1 MKESSKFAY
10 YASRLLFAGCFLYL
24 CNLGY
29 QIAFVN
35 SNNFE
40 KNFAEFTIVNGQFD
54 KIQRSGIGRTIRST
68 FTYTFEGER
77 YFKKFD
83 KTIPCRDS
91 DLDNMQMRNEI
102 LSLNFPVAISN
113 LDPNLAISLI
123 KETDFNELNLEFPDS
138 LRYTYDK
145 YFNCTWWE
153 QLRSDD

>member
-1 MKESSKFAY
+1 MKSSKFAY
-10 YASRLLFAGCFLYL
+10 YASRLIFAGCFLYL
-24 CNLGY
+24 CYLGFE
-29 QIAFVN
+29 ITFASPKRFE
-35 SNNFE
+35 NNFA
-40 KNFAEFTIVNGQFD
+40 KFSIVNGQFD

-68 FTYTFEGER
+68 FTYTVEGKR

-91 DLDNMQMRNEI
+91 DLDNVQMRNEI
-102 LSLNFPVAISN
+102 ISFNFPVAISN

-123 KETDFNELNLEFPDS
+123 RENDFKELNLEFPDS

-153 QLRSDD
+153 QIRSDD